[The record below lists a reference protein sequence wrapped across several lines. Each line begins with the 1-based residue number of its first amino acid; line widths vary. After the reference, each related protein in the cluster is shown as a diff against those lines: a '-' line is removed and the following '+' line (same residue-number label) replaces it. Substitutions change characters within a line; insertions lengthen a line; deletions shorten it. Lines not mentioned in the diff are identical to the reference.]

1 MSSYTIKK
9 HEEAIYGCAY
19 TAAALG
25 VPGAFTP
32 GLDTVGVAG
41 TWAAMMCVIAN
52 KANRELDRPTSLK
65 LMAAILSAGAGYLG
79 GSKVF
84 TFALN
89 FIPGLGQLGAIG
101 INSLL
106 NFIYTIRL
114 GKFIAEQM
122 EKPDFDTDD
131 WSNLVPE
138 IAAVVFVAPSFT
150 EIKEAAGAW
159 GKRQQ

>member
-1 MSSYTIKK
+1 
-9 HEEAIYGCAY
+9 
-19 TAAALG
+19 
-25 VPGAFTP
+25 
-32 GLDTVGVAG
+32 
-41 TWAAMMCVIAN
+41 
-52 KANRELDRPTSLK
+52 
-65 LMAAILSAGAGYLG
+65 MAAILSAGAGYLG

-122 EKPDFDTDD
+122 EKSDFDTDD

-150 EIKEAAGAW
+150 EMKEAASAW